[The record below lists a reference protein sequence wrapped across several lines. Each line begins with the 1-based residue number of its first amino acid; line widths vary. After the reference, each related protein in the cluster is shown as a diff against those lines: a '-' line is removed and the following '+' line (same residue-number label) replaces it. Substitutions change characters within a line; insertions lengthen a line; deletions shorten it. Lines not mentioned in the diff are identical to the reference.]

1 MADGVS
7 YEYRGEHKERG
18 PVGIMTIYEVRNYH
32 NVYVWTGYRNHNSSQ
47 IAMYPKKAGPW
58 WCRDGI
64 VREKFTLHSSDL
76 VYKKG

>member
-1 MADGVS
+1 MAGGVS
-7 YEYRGEHKERG
+7 YEYHGEYQTRG
-18 PVGIMTIYEVRNYH
+18 PVVIMTIYEMRNYH
-32 NVYVWTGYRNHNSSQ
+32 NVYVWTGYRHHNSSQ

-64 VREKFTLHSSDL
+64 KREKFTMSERDV